1 MKYERI
7 AERGKIGNI
16 VTKNRLVMTAMGVGI
31 GSPSGKSTDEFIRFY
46 EERAKGGAGLI
57 ITEITRVNDV
67 HGSGEYD
74 QLSLA
79 SDETIESFAK
89 LAEAVHRHDSR
100 IFAQLHH
107 PGRESHLVLNPKVDH
122 LVSSMPVPSY
132 IAPEPTRALTTE
144 EVEALV
150 TDFGKAAQRAQRA
163 SIDGVEI
170 HAAHGYLIHQFLS
183 PFDNHRTDKYGG
195 TPENRRRFL
204 MEIIEE
210 IQRVCGKNY
219 PISVRLSSSEFL
231 DNMYGESLT
240 LSVTI
245 ADAKA
250 CEAAGVA
257 LLNISSGTHMT
268 GNTIVEP
275 TTYDQGWKIP
285 LAAAIKQEVGIPV
298 AATGVIRNPAYAEQI
313 LENGEVDLIA
323 MGRSWLADPE
333 WGLKA
338 IEGRDDDICP
348 CLGCLYCFET
358 AGNNLCTGGS
368 HAFCSVNPYMGEE
381 TKYSEPKKDGAG
393 RTVVVVGGGPA
404 GLEASMVLAQ
414 RDFKVVLF
422 EKRAYLGGQMYLASL
437 PPHRTKMGGFIRYA
451 QKQLKDLG
459 VEIRLNTAAT
469 AENVQ
474 ALHPYAVFLTTGSE
488 PVLPR
493 NISGINGPHVYVAE
507 DVLTRKAVF
516 SEKKIA
522 VIGGG
527 LTGMETA
534 EYLQAAGNEVFE
546 VEMVD
551 AMGAVG
557 FPLMIMDATSALA
570 KLGVRTMPGHK
581 LLKIR
586 ENSILLEDNAGFL
599 IEESCDAVIV
609 ALGVRS
615 SNALQAS
622 LKDMTNILVA
632 GDALKGGR
640 RIPDAIHEAFRLA
653 YELAVE

>member
-7 AERGKIGNI
+7 AERGEIGSI
-16 VTKNRLVMTAMGVGI
+16 VIKNRLIMTAMGVGI
-31 GSPSGKSTDEFIRFY
+31 GSPSGKATEEFIRFY

-67 HGSGEYD
+67 HGCGEYD

-79 SDETIESFAK
+79 SDETIESFTG
-89 LAEAVHRHDSR
+89 LADAIHQHDSK
-100 IFAQLHH
+100 IFVQLHH
-107 PGRESHLVLNPKVDH
+107 PGRESHLVLNPKVDY
-122 LVSSMPVPSY
+122 LVSSMSVPSY
-132 IAPEPTRALTTE
+132 VAPEPTRALTTE
-144 EVEALV
+144 EVESLV
-150 TDFGKAAQRAQRA
+150 KDFGKAAQRAKWA
-163 SIDGVEI
+163 GIDGVEI
-170 HAAHGYLIHQFLS
+170 HAAHGYLIQQFLS
-183 PFDNHRTDKYGG
+183 RFDNHRTDKYGG

-204 MEIIEE
+204 MEIIAEV
-210 IQRVCGKNY
+210 QKVCGKDY

-231 DNMYGESLT
+231 ENMYGESLT
-240 LSVTI
+240 LEDTI

-257 LLNISSGTHMT
+257 LLNISAGTHMT

-285 LAAAIKQEVGIPV
+285 LAAAIKREVGIPV
-298 AATGVIRNPAYAEQI
+298 AATGVIRDPAFAEQI
-313 LENGEVDLIA
+313 LENGDVDYIA

-333 WGLKA
+333 WGVKA
-338 IEGRDDDICP
+338 VEGREDDIRP
-348 CLGCLYCFET
+348 CLGCMYCFET

-381 TKYSEPKKDGAG
+381 TKYSEPRKNGAG

-414 RDFKVVLF
+414 RDFKVILL
-422 EKRAYLGGQMYLASL
+422 EKRAWLGGQMHLSSL

-451 QKQLKDLG
+451 KKQLKDLG
-459 VEIRLNTAAT
+459 VEIRLDTTAT
-469 AENVQ
+469 AESIR
-474 ALHPYAVFLTTGSE
+474 AFHPYAVFLTTGSE

-493 NISGINGPHVYVAE
+493 SIPGINGPNVYVAE
-507 DVLTRKAVF
+507 DVLTQGVVF
-516 SEKKIA
+516 SGKKIA

-551 AMGAVG
+551 AMGVVG

-581 LLKIR
+581 LLEIR
-586 ENSILLEDNAGFL
+586 KKSILLEDNAGFP
-599 IEESCDAVIV
+599 IEEGCDAVIV

-615 SNALQAS
+615 TNDLQAS
-622 LKDMTNILVA
+622 LKDMPNILVA
-632 GDALKGGR
+632 GDAVRGGR
-640 RIPDAIHEAFRLA
+640 RIPDAIHEAFRAA
-653 YELAVE
+653 YELAVD